1 MSEPGW
7 RGGLSAGVST
17 AVKAELRRA
26 VLARREAIPAARRAE
41 FSAAI
46 FATIVGLEA
55 FQRART
61 VLAYCSFGSE
71 PATEPFLHA
80 VLAGGQ
86 VLALPRVCRETRA
99 LAVHRVTD
107 PPRELRPGVWGIRE
121 PDPAACAPVPLG
133 AVDFVL
139 VPGVAFDARGGRIGY
154 GGGYYDRLLR
164 GLAEGVP
171 LVAAAFEV
179 QLVDEVPME
188 PHDRRIDRVV
198 TERRVIERPPR

>member
-1 MSEPGW
+1 MRAMPTSEG
-7 RGGLSAGVST
+7 AA

-26 VLARREAIPAARRAE
+26 VLARRDAIPAERRAE
-41 FSAAI
+41 LSAVI
-46 FATIVGLEA
+46 FATVVALEA

-71 PATEPFLHA
+71 PVTDPFLRA
-80 VLAGGQ
+80 VLAHGQ
-86 VLALPRVCRETRA
+86 TLALPKVCREARA
-99 LAVHRVTD
+99 LEVFRVTD
-107 PPRELRPGVWGIRE
+107 PARELHPGVWGIRE

-133 AVDFVL
+133 VVDFVL

-154 GGGYYDRLLR
+154 GAGYYDRLLR

-188 PHDRRIDRVV
+188 PHDRPIDRIV
-198 TERRVIERPPR
+198 TERRVIGRAPR